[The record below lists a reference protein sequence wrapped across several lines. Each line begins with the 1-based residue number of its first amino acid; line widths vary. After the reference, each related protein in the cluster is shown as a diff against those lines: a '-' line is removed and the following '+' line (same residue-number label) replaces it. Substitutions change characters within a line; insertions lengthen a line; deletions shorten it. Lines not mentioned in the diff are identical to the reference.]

1 MSRLPAV
8 VTLALLLLALGV
20 ALALVVPWTPLPGAD
35 LAADPARDFTAAE
48 IAREVAFHKQV
59 RPPAYASLGVGLV
72 VALALGLTP
81 WGARLI
87 GVVARPLGGGWVW
100 QVLLGTVAIALVG
113 RLVTLP
119 FAVRTETVRRDYGL
133 STQTWLSWAADV
145 GKALAV
151 SSVLT
156 GLVLLVVVGLARAA
170 PHTWWAWAAGV
181 TAALVVVV
189 SFAYPVVVEP
199 LFNRFTPLPAGELR
213 TDLLE
218 LAERDGVPV
227 VDVLVADA
235 SRRTTALNAYVSG
248 FGGTRRIVVYDTLL
262 EQADPAEVEL
272 VVAHELAHAK
282 NRDVLTGTLLGALGA
297 AAAVVALFLALS
309 WAPLLARAGASGA
322 GDPRVIPLVLALL
335 AVGGLLVGPATNLVS
350 RKIETRADVASLDLT
365 RDPATFI
372 ETQQRLA
379 RTNLSDLDPNPLAFL
394 LFATHPSTTQRLALA
409 REWERRHG
417 E

>member
-87 GVVARPLGGGWVW
+87 GAVARPLGGGWVW

-282 NRDVLTGTLLGALGA
+282 KRDVLTGTLLGALGA

-309 WAPLLARAGASGA
+309 WAPLLTRAGASGA

-365 RDPATFI
+365 RDPETFI
-372 ETQQRLA
+372 ETQKRLA
-379 RTNLSDLDPNPLAFL
+379 RANVSDLDPNPLAFL

>member
-100 QVLLGTVAIALVG
+100 QVLLGTVAIVLVG

-170 PHTWWAWAAGV
+170 SHTWWAWAAGA
-181 TAALVVVV
+181 TAGLVVVV

-379 RTNLSDLDPNPLAFL
+379 RTNLSDLDPNPLAFV

-417 E
+417 G